1 MCYNWSHIA
10 DLELYLHDRDT
21 GMVTCHCT
29 RASISDRALC
39 RLGYKAEYEDSSDE
53 ESDGNSNDNI
63 TSSEKED
70 EGGGEDE
77 DDNQDDRAEESEE
90 KECLDEEAALMA
102 ALGLPTSFGA
112 KEVPTKP
119 KKKKSHGRKR
129 KKQSKRKKKSSA
141 TNYTNSFVDIGDIT
155 GYRELEFEPAW
166 HSYWEQYGEYLVW
179 EGWVNKYPEQID
191 SGMYLGVPCIAE
203 VEVGGEENEQG
214 ENAVKEKEEL
224 EENEPVVLTSKDND
238 SVEYSGTEVNNDETE
253 ESCVKNEG
261 DISNPGSPS
270 YVLSKSANRYQ
281 ESYNTAIENVMKERT
296 ETEIGSHNLDHSTSV
311 TENIA
316 NQQTEMVNL
325 MHSYSSCGPSHQNES
340 EAVPNVGEENSGINC
355 WNDGSELSQDENYE
369 VENYDVA
376 WQELWNEHYTE
387 LYWFYYNQFL
397 TEFNKLSVH
406 KDQDIESL
414 AEDQVIIQTRSGD
427 DLCEDLPVEDG
438 GVPVDNEEVTEEDEE
453 VDGSGEGKKRKAG
466 HRKTQQSGG
475 QSVSSVGSH
484 SGVSNSQSSQGT
496 VSGGTG
502 DGGGDPPDDKP
513 RKIPQSHALDDSIEF
528 EEDGREGLKFMGF
541 ALPENSKDE
550 TGRSAKTPKMTVEKI
565 TYKDKKAYRK
575 SKKMDKG
582 KQPKHFWY
590 DERGEKLTFTKSKTL
605 NKVKL
610 FLDKEGKS
618 LAEDETEGDLGVMP
632 DDVMDNYSS
641 DSSSSSQE
649 IPMENS
655 SNTEQNVDQNEAP
668 LDFPIEKDD
677 LSTTEVPDACE
688 NVDAS
693 KASGNGRKK
702 KRKKKGK
709 VKMPPE
715 VANSEDLR
723 KYWAQRYRL
732 FSRFDEGIK
741 LDREGWFSVTPEK
754 IAEHI
759 AERCR
764 CDVIVDAFCGV
775 GGNAIQFAFTC
786 ERVIAIDI
794 DPDRVALAQH
804 NARVYGVDDR
814 IEFIIGDYFHVAP
827 NLRADVVFLSPPWG
841 GPEYLGAD
849 VFDLETMI
857 ELKSSAIFSVAR
869 KITDNIAFF
878 VPRNANVEQLTSMA
892 GPGGK
897 VEIEQNML
905 NNKLK
910 TITAYYGELVLE
922 GEGCDEEGQDNI
934 VENEETGLSEPTQEL
949 TNTAVLSVTSMDT
962 DGSVYSEHTTDT
974 QSAAD
979 NSLSNKGKEVSE
991 PS

>member
-10 DLELYLHDRDT
+10 DLELYLHDNET

-39 RLGYKAEYEDSSDE
+39 RLGYNAEDSSNA
-53 ESDGNSNDNI
+53 ESDGNNDGNL
-63 TSSEKED
+63 TKSEEDEEGKED
-70 EGGGEDE
+70 
-77 DDNQDDRAEESEE
+77 DDVDANQDDRVEEEEE

-102 ALGLPTSFGA
+102 ALGLPTSFGT
-112 KEVPTKP
+112 KQVSSKP
-119 KKKKSHGRKR
+119 KTKKSHGRKR
-129 KKQSKRKKKSSA
+129 KKQSKRKKKS
-141 TNYTNSFVDIGDIT
+141 TETYQTNSFVDIGDIT

-179 EGWVNKYPEQID
+179 EGWVNKYPEQIEF
-191 SGMYLGVPCIAE
+191 GMYLGVPCIAE
-203 VEVGGEENEQG
+203 VEIGGEENEQG
-214 ENAVKEKEEL
+214 ENEQGENSSEEKDEL
-224 EENEPVVLTSKDND
+224 VENEPLTLTSKGND
-238 SVEYSGTEVNNDETE
+238 GVQYSDTKDKVDETG
-253 ESCVKNEG
+253 ESCVNIAV
-261 DISNPGSPS
+261 DILNTGSPS
-270 YVLSKSANRYQ
+270 CVLSKTSNRYQ
-281 ESYNTAIENVMKERT
+281 ESYNAAIENVMKERT
-296 ETEIGSHNLDHSTSV
+296 ETEIVNCNLDQSTSV

-325 MHSYSSCGPSHQNES
+325 MHSYSSCGPYQNES
-340 EAVPNVGEENSGINC
+340 EAVPDVGEENSGIDC
-355 WNDGSELSQDENYE
+355 WNDGSEVSQDETYDQ
-369 VENYDVA
+369 ENYDVA

-397 TEFNKLSVH
+397 TEFNKLSVQ
-406 KDQDIESL
+406 KDQDIEPL
-414 AEDQVIIQTRSGD
+414 AKDQVIVQSRSGD
-427 DLCEDLPVEDG
+427 DLCEEQPVEDE
-438 GVPVDNEEVTEEDEE
+438 VSVDKEEITEEDEVE
-453 VDGSGEGKKRKAG
+453 DGSGEGKKRKAG
-466 HRKTQQSGG
+466 HRNTQQSEV
-475 QSVSSVGSH
+475 QNVSSV
-484 SGVSNSQSSQGT
+484 SGQSGGSNSLSMPGT

-502 DGGGDPPDDKP
+502 DGGEDPPDDNP
-513 RKIPQSHALDDSIEF
+513 RKIPQSHALDDSIDF

-541 ALPENSKDE
+541 ALPDNNEDE
-550 TGRSAKTPKMTVEKI
+550 TGRSVKTPKMTVEKI
-565 TYKDKKAYRK
+565 AYRDKKAYRK

-590 DERGEKLTFTKSKTL
+590 DERGEKLTFTKSKML
-605 NKVKL
+605 NKVKR

-618 LAEDETEGDLGVMP
+618 LADVETEDDLVVTP
-632 DDVMDNYSS
+632 DDVMDDDSS
-641 DSSSSSQE
+641 DSSSSSE
-649 IPMENS
+649 DIPMGNFS
-655 SNTEQNVDQNEAP
+655 KSEQKMNLKEA
-668 LDFPIEKDD
+668 LDSPIEKDD
-677 LSTTEVPDACE
+677 LSSTEVPDACE
-688 NVDAS
+688 RVNVS
-693 KASGNGRKK
+693 KASANRRKK
-702 KRKKKGK
+702 KRKKRKM

-715 VANSEDLR
+715 VASSEDLR

-759 AERCR
+759 ADRCR

-794 DPDRVALAQH
+794 DRERVAIAQH
-804 NARVYGVDDR
+804 NARVYGVEDR
-814 IEFIIGDYFHVAP
+814 IEFIIGDYFHIAP
-827 NLRADVVFLSPPWG
+827 NLKADVVFLSPPWG
-841 GPEYLGAD
+841 GPEYLEAD

-922 GEGCDEEGQDNI
+922 GEGIDEAGQDI
-934 VENEETGLSEPTQEL
+934 PENEKTEPTQESR
-949 TNTAVLSVTSMDT
+949 NTDVLSAASMDN
-962 DGSVYSEHTTDT
+962 GLSVNNEDTTDT
-974 QSAAD
+974 QNVPD
-979 NSLSNKGKEVSE
+979 NSLSNEEKEVSK